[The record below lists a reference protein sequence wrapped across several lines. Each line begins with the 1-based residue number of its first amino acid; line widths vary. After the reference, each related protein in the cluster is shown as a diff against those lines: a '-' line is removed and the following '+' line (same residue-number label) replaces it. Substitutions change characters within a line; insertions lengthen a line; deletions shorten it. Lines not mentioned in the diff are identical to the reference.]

1 MIGVRIEYL
10 CSFEDENKKNV
21 GQMWC
26 SGVVKRISD
35 DENPWV
41 KAGKT
46 RACYKAGE
54 AAEVYWDA
62 IPDANMK
69 AGLGIV
75 PLNPKKWNKD
85 CEEAWRK
92 DLGDYDYGV

>member
-1 MIGVRIEYL
+1 
-10 CSFEDENKKNV
+10 
-21 GQMWC
+21 MWC

-54 AAEVYWDA
+54 AAKY
-62 IPDANMK
+62 IGMRYPMQT
-69 AGLGIV
+69 
-75 PLNPKKWNKD
+75 
-85 CEEAWRK
+85 
-92 DLGDYDYGV
+92 